1 MGPSWCNGIV
11 HLNPYGADAVLLAV
25 NLANRGFS
33 TADELCDICIDSGVE
48 SRLVLDRLITDDDFA
63 QIKIV
68 LAEWI
73 EVVDCPDPAT
83 RVELVNAMLAKYTE
97 HPRLTNHA
105 GDGWH
110 IHYRPDAVG
119 VGRLVATL
127 ISTGS
132 ALHLAGRG
140 MSRLGR
146 CATSDCENVYADM
159 SRAGRQRYCSPA
171 CANRDAVRRHR
182 SRTRP

>member
-1 MGPSWCNGIV
+1 M

-25 NLANRGFS
+25 NLATNPATS
-33 TADELCDICIDSGVE
+33 AIELAERCEESGVE
-48 SRLVLDRLITDDDFA
+48 SRLVRNRHVTAAD
-63 QIKIV
+63 
-68 LAEWI
+68 LAAVRVALEEWL
-73 EVVDCPDPAT
+73 EVVDAPDEQS
-83 RVELVNAMLAKYTE
+83 RVRLMNAMLAKYTE

-110 IHYRPDAVG
+110 MHYRPDDVP

-127 ISTGS
+127 ISTGT

-140 MSRLGR
+140 ISRLGR
-146 CATSDCENVYADM
+146 CAANGCDNVYADL
-159 SRAGRQRYCSPA
+159 SRGGRQRYCSPA

-182 SRTRP
+182 SKTS

>member
-1 MGPSWCNGIV
+1 MAPSCCNGIV

-25 NLANRGFS
+25 NLVTNPAH
-33 TADELCDICIDSGVE
+33 TAVELAERCEESGVE
-48 SRLVLDRLITDDDFA
+48 SRLVRARRVTSADLAAVRVALDEW
-63 QIKIV
+63 
-68 LAEWI
+68 LA
-73 EVVDCPDPAT
+73 VVDAPDEDS
-83 RVELVNAMLAKYTE
+83 RVQLMNAMLAKYTE

-110 IHYRPDAVG
+110 MHYRPDDVP

-127 ISTGS
+127 ISTGT

-146 CATSDCENVYADM
+146 CATDGCDNVYADL
-159 SRAGRQRYCSPA
+159 SRGGRQRYCSPA

-182 SRTRP
+182 SKAS

>member
-1 MGPSWCNGIV
+1 MTPACCNGIV

-25 NLANRGFS
+25 NLANRPVT
-33 TADELCDICIDSGVE
+33 TALELAERCEESGVE
-48 SRLVLDRLITDDDFA
+48 SRLVRDRKVTADDLAMVRVALD
-63 QIKIV
+63 
-68 LAEWI
+68 EWRA
-73 EVVDCPDPAT
+73 VVDADEEHV
-83 RVELVNAMLAKYTE
+83 RVKLINEMLAKYTD

-110 IHYRPDAVG
+110 VHYRPDNVT

-127 ISTGS
+127 VSTGT

-140 MSRLGR
+140 ITRLGR
-146 CATSDCENVYADM
+146 CATAGCTNVYADL
-159 SRAGRQRYCSPA
+159 SRTGRQRYCSPA

-182 SRTRP
+182 ARAD

>member
-1 MGPSWCNGIV
+1 M

-25 NLANRGFS
+25 NLATRPAN
-33 TADELCDICIDSGVE
+33 TPEELAARCEESGVE
-48 SRLVLDRLITDDDFA
+48 NRLVRARSVTEEDLATVRTALD
-63 QIKIV
+63 
-68 LAEWI
+68 EWLQ
-73 EVVDCPDPAT
+73 VVDATDEQT
-83 RVELVNAMLAKYTE
+83 RVDLVNAMLAKYTE

-110 IHYRPDAVG
+110 MHYRPANVP

-127 ISTGS
+127 ISTGT

-140 MSRLGR
+140 VTRLGR
-146 CATSDCENVYADM
+146 CATDGCDNVYADL
-159 SRAGRQRYCSPA
+159 SRTGRQRYCSPA

-182 SRTRP
+182 ARAS

>member
-1 MGPSWCNGIV
+1 M

-25 NLANRGFS
+25 NLVNRPAL
-33 TADELCDICIDSGVE
+33 TPDDLAERCEENGVE
-48 SRLVLDRLITDDDFA
+48 SRVVRDWKVTHADLAAVRATLD
-63 QIKIV
+63 
-68 LAEWI
+68 EWL
-73 EVVDCPDPAT
+73 EVVDAEDEQQ
-83 RVELVNAMLAKYTE
+83 RVDLLNTMLAKYTE

-105 GDGWH
+105 DDGWH
-110 IHYRPDAVG
+110 LHYRPDHVP

-127 ISTGS
+127 ISTGT

-146 CATSDCENVYADM
+146 CATEGCDNVYADL
-159 SRAGRQRYCSPA
+159 SRTGRQRYCSPA

-182 SRTRP
+182 ARTP

>member
-1 MGPSWCNGIV
+1 M

-25 NLANRGFS
+25 NLVTRPA
-33 TADELCDICIDSGVE
+33 TTPEELAERCEESGVE
-48 SRLVLDRLITDDDFA
+48 SRLVRERRVTAADLEAVQVAVEEWLE
-63 QIKIV
+63 IV
-68 LAEWI
+68 DAED
-73 EVVDCPDPAT
+73 ERT
-83 RVELVNAMLAKYTE
+83 RVDLVNAMLAKYTE

-110 IHYRPDAVG
+110 MHYRPENVP

-127 ISTGS
+127 ISTGT

-140 MSRLGR
+140 ITRLGR
-146 CATSDCENVYADM
+146 CATEGCDNVYADL
-159 SRAGRQRYCSPA
+159 SRTGRQRYCSPT

-182 SRTRP
+182 ARAS

>member
-1 MGPSWCNGIV
+1 M

-25 NLANRGFS
+25 NLVNRPA
-33 TADELCDICIDSGVE
+33 TTPDELIEWCEESAVE
-48 SRLVLDRLITDDDFA
+48 SPLVRERRVTEADLEAVHTALE
-63 QIKIV
+63 
-68 LAEWI
+68 EWLR
-73 EVVDCPDPAT
+73 VVDAEDEQT
-83 RVELVNAMLAKYTE
+83 RVDLVNAMLAKYTE

-110 IHYRPDAVG
+110 VHYRPDHVP

-127 ISTGS
+127 ISTGT

-140 MSRLGR
+140 ITRLGR
-146 CATSDCENVYADM
+146 CATEGCGNVYADL
-159 SRAGRQRYCSPA
+159 SRTGRQRYCSPA

-182 SRTRP
+182 ARTS